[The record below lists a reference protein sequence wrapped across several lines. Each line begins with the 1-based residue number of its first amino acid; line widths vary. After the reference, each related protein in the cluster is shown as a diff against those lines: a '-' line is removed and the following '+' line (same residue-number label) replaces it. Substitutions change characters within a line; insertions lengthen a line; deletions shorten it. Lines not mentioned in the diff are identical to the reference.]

1 MELDDL
7 KKQWEGLDAKLDAAV
22 RLNRRVLD
30 ERILDKADKAM
41 TRHVWAVAAELAL
54 GIVTVLL
61 TGSFVADHI
70 REARFLVP
78 GLVLHVFVIAQIAML
93 VRQVVKTR
101 EIDYAA
107 PLVEIQRR
115 IEKLRIA
122 MIRTTTWTFLLS
134 PLLWTPLFIV
144 ALKGLFGVDAF
155 AALGVPYIVANVVVG
170 LVVIAG
176 GLVVSRLF
184 ADRFS
189 GSPFGRSLMGA
200 LAGTNLAAATGFLE
214 SLSRFEEDESAT

>member
-7 KKQWEGLDAKLDAAV
+7 KTQWEGLDAKLDAVV

-41 TRHVWAVAAELAL
+41 TRHVWALAAELAL
-54 GIVTVLL
+54 GVVTVLL

-70 REARFLVP
+70 REAPFLVP
-78 GLVLHVFVIAQIAML
+78 GLVLHVFVIAQLGML
-93 VRQVVKTR
+93 VWQIVKTR

-115 IEKLRIA
+115 IETLRIS
-122 MIRTTTWTFLLS
+122 MIRTTTWTFLLA
-134 PLLWTPLFIV
+134 PLLWAPLFIV
-144 ALKGLFGVDAF
+144 ALKGLFGVDAY
-155 AALGVPYIVANVVVG
+155 AALGVPYIAANVVVG
-170 LVVIAG
+170 LAVIAG

-189 GSPFGRSLMGA
+189 GSPFGRRLMRD

-214 SLSRFEEDESAT
+214 SLSRFEKDEVA